1 MGVFFD
7 KYTYCAVTFDGQNE
21 YWYRSNSV
29 GYHIGDAV
37 IVPITDSCK
46 WGKGTITKVQK
57 FSADNVPYP
66 LEKTKGVV
74 SKLGIFGENKIKK
87 HNRDLQNSEYVLD
100 ISVLKLKTPTDCFEI
115 ITTEKERRHFRQSKI
130 YNGCFLV
137 ESCPPAVPEQILKRP
152 EAVKQKM
159 RLFVENRT
167 LPDEIAMIKL
177 SKANPLEK

>member
-21 YWYRSNSV
+21 YWYRSNSG

-37 IVPITDSCK
+37 IVPITVSCK
-46 WGKGTITKVQK
+46 WGNGTITKVHK
-57 FSADNVPYP
+57 FSADNVPYL

-87 HNRDLQNSEYVLD
+87 HNRDLQNAKYVLD
-100 ISVLKLKTPTDCFEI
+100 ISVLKLKTPTDSFEI

-159 RLFVENRT
+159 KLFVENQT
-167 LPDEIAMIKL
+167 LSDEIAMLKT
-177 SKANPLEK
+177 ANPLEK